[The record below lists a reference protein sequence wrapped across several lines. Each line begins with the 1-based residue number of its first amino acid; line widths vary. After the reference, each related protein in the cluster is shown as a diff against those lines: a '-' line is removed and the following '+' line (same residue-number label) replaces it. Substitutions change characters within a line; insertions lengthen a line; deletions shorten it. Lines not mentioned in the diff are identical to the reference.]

1 MSAAHG
7 PAGRH
12 ADDPGLAG
20 DGHGWLDLEQ
30 GEGGAATFELTP
42 ALARFDGKLFG
53 GTGLG
58 LAVAAFERATGR
70 GALWTTVQFVGSADV
85 GERLS
90 ITVEELA
97 VGRRTSQV
105 RLSAVVDDRLVL
117 AALGSTAEVN
127 DGSFAAR
134 LGRMP
139 EVSAPEDSPPFEV
152 NLPFELPEVVEVG
165 PFATAEFRE
174 ATTTGDTA
182 QVWARMRDHAPS
194 RSTLGY
200 LADFVPAAV
209 VRAAGHLGGGR
220 SLDNNI
226 RFGRPVPPGTDW
238 VLIDNDP
245 YLADNGYVHGAA
257 RIWTQSGELL
267 AVASQSAVAMVLD

>member
-7 PAGRH
+7 PVGH
-12 ADDPGLAG
+12 DPDGPGQAG
-20 DGHGWLDLEQ
+20 DGHEWLGLEQ
-30 GEGGAATFELTP
+30 GDGGSASFELTP
-42 ALARFDGKLFG
+42 TLARFDGKLFG

-58 LAVAAFERATGR
+58 LAVAAFERATHR
-70 GALWTTVQFVGSADV
+70 DALWTTVQFVGSADV
-85 GERLS
+85 GERLTF
-90 ITVEELA
+90 TVEELA
-97 VGRRTSQV
+97 AGRRTSQV
-105 RLSAVVDDRLVL
+105 RLSAMVGDRLVL

-127 DGSFAAR
+127 DGSFGAP
-134 LGRMP
+134 LGAMP
-139 EVSAPEDSPPFEV
+139 EVSSPEDSAPFEV

-174 ATTTGDTA
+174 ATTTADTA

-220 SLDNNI
+220 SLDNSI
-226 RFGRPVPPGTDW
+226 RFGQPVPSGTEW
-238 VLIDNDP
+238 ILIDNDP

-257 RIWTQSGELL
+257 RIWTRSGELL
-267 AVASQSAVAMVLD
+267 AVASQSAVALVFD